1 MNKHYNTCIYDN
13 DIFIHISVIFKIL
26 FNYRK
31 CNLLLLM
38 LKNVEYL
45 II

>member
-13 DIFIHISVIFKIL
+13 NMFIYLSVIFKIL

-31 CNLLLLM
+31 YNLLLLM
-38 LKNVEYL
+38 LKNVEYS
-45 II
+45 IV